1 MGVLM
6 SGIAVVTGAAS
17 GIGAAVVT
25 RLERD
30 GWEVIGLDR
39 TAGPGIVAAD
49 VTREDQLADAAESLG
64 DRRVDALVCAAGI
77 WDRDDD
83 RYTSVSAEVWE
94 RTWAVNVTGTMLT
107 LRAFAP
113 LMGAGGS
120 VITIA
125 SMAAISGIPKRDA
138 YTASKGAVLALSRAW
153 AADLIRL
160 GIRVNTLA
168 PGIVETPMTDH
179 IEGAYASSLPLGR
192 PAAAEEVASV
202 IASLAGPDT
211 SYLNGVVIPVD
222 GGLTAVNSLVTV
234 APRATSAETTRGGSR
249 A

>member
-1 MGVLM
+1 M
-6 SGIAVVTGAAS
+6 SGVAVVTGAAS
-17 GIGAAVVT
+17 GIGAAVVA

-30 GWEVIGLDR
+30 GWEVVGVDR
-39 TAGPGIVAAD
+39 IEGPGIISAD
-49 VTREDQLADAAESLG
+49 VTSEDQLARAAAGLVG
-64 DRRVDALVCAAGI
+64 RRVDALVCAAGI

-83 RYTSVSAEVWE
+83 RYTSVSDDVWH

-113 LMGAGGS
+113 LMGEGGS
-120 VITIA
+120 VVTIA
-125 SMAAISGIPKRDA
+125 SMAAVSGIPKRDA

-168 PGIVETPMTDH
+168 PGIVETPMTEHLD
-179 IEGAYASSLPLGR
+179 GAYASSLPLGR
-192 PAAAEEVASV
+192 PATAAEVASV
-202 IASLAGPDT
+202 VAHLAGPES

-222 GGLTAVNSLVTV
+222 GGLTAVNSLVSV
-234 APRATSAETTRGGSR
+234 APRSPMTGGGSHV
-249 A
+249 